1 MTEHA
6 VLERYVSF
14 CHDNLRRDDRAAA
27 CLARLGIK
35 ESFVAETFQL
45 GYATG
50 SLAELVDGNDALK
63 EQLER
68 LKLLKDDCEVFRGRL
83 VIPLFDEQ
91 KVLANVLGC
100 SLGVRPK
107 RPVVSLKSGG
117 LFNAPFLS
125 RCEEMVLAP
134 GPRECLLLVQND
146 VSNATFLS
154 GSEAELVRFVLD
166 HSIRKVVFTFEG
178 GQRLFHE
185 LTKNGVS
192 TVRRAVDFR
201 LVATE
206 TDPKAYLERAF
217 SGDAGDSGASDT
229 IQEIE
234 SGFLFRFPHLS
245 YRVIGNFTE
254 YNVSLRANI
263 KAFTETD
270 AFVDQVDLYKSRGR
284 QTFVFTVMD
293 RFGIRDQLQLETDL
307 NQIIEVIEKHREKK
321 ALEKKSTTVELTDH
335 QKDVGTRF
343 LENPKLL
350 DEIEADFTS
359 LGYVRERKNKLLLYL
374 VMTSRL
380 TENPLHVLLVSRS
393 GAGKSRLVEITEQ
406 LCPPEHLESV
416 SDLSAQALYYYGQ
429 NDLAHKFV
437 VIGEKEGSE
446 GSDYPLRELIS
457 KRSITKAIPMK
468 DPVTGQIKTERIT
481 VNGPIALAETTTSGE
496 VNPENLNRCF
506 VVGIDESEDQTR
518 VIHEQQRR
526 GYTIDGFIQNRDLG
540 KIIEKHVYAQRLLRP
555 VLVFNPFAEALT
567 FPTSKLRT
575 RRDNDKFLRLINVIC
590 FLHQYQRKVKER
602 KLPDGQI
609 IEYIECTPE
618 DYRVAY
624 ELLADGVLDNTLDDL
639 PRPARKLLD
648 HIKRYL
654 QERAGRDGVPVNRL
668 LFERKDIREY
678 TSWSFAQVRNG
689 FRTLRDYEYIQ
700 LIRSQNG
707 VASQYRLNGS
717 YSELDFLSRILK
729 PEELTERLAGT
740 SVTRTT

>member
-1 MTEHA
+1 
-6 VLERYVSF
+6 
-14 CHDNLRRDDRAAA
+14 
-27 CLARLGIK
+27 
-35 ESFVAETFQL
+35 
-45 GYATG
+45 
-50 SLAELVDGNDALK
+50 
-63 EQLER
+63 
-68 LKLLKDDCEVFRGRL
+68 
-83 VIPLFDEQ
+83 
-91 KVLANVLGC
+91 
-100 SLGVRPK
+100 
-107 RPVVSLKSGG
+107 
-117 LFNAPFLS
+117 
-125 RCEEMVLAP
+125 
-134 GPRECLLLVQND
+134 
-146 VSNATFLS
+146 
-154 GSEAELVRFVLD
+154 
-166 HSIRKVVFTFEG
+166 
-178 GQRLFHE
+178 
-185 LTKNGVS
+185 
-192 TVRRAVDFR
+192 
-201 LVATE
+201 
-206 TDPKAYLERAF
+206 
-217 SGDAGDSGASDT
+217 
-229 IQEIE
+229 
-234 SGFLFRFPHLS
+234 
-245 YRVIGNFTE
+245 
-254 YNVSLRANI
+254 
-263 KAFTETD
+263 
-270 AFVDQVDLYKSRGR
+270 
-284 QTFVFTVMD
+284 
-293 RFGIRDQLQLETDL
+293 
-307 NQIIEVIEKHREKK
+307 
-321 ALEKKSTTVELTDH
+321 
-335 QKDVGTRF
+335 
-343 LENPKLL
+343 
-350 DEIEADFTS
+350 
-359 LGYVRERKNKLLLYL
+359 
-374 VMTSRL
+374 MTSRL

-429 NDLAHKFV
+429 NDLAHRFV

-518 VIHEQQRR
+518 VIHEQQRKA
-526 GYTIDGFIQNRDLG
+526 YTIDGFIQNRDVG

-575 RRDNDKFLRLINVIC
+575 RRDNDKFLRLINVIA
-590 FLHQYQRKVKER
+590 FLHQYQRKTRER
-602 KLPDGQI
+602 KLPDGQV

-654 QERAGRDGVPVNRL
+654 QERSERDGVPENRL

-729 PEELTERLAGT
+729 PEELVSRIASL
-740 SVTRTT
+740 SSTRTT